1 MAKGGV
7 CKTPMQR
14 FESARRLKKMNVDK
28 TSETHKGLQGVIA
41 GTTAISYIDGEG
53 GRLFYRGFSIDELVQ
68 HSHFE
73 EVVFLLFFGRLPN
86 SSEWDSWQGRLIKER
101 NVPRQVVEAISSFP
115 KSIIPMA
122 ALRTAVSLLGLY
134 DNDAE
139 DNSPDAN
146 LRKGIRLA
154 AQMPTIVA
162 AIERNRRGK
171 ESIPPLNK
179 GSLAENFLYMFH
191 GKAPDPETIRGLDA
205 YFVLLAEHSY
215 NASTFAARTTAA
227 TLSDIYS
234 AIVSAVGTLK
244 GDLHGS
250 ANQRTME
257 MLLEI
262 KNTSGIVPYVKDR
275 LARKQKI
282 MGFGHRVYKAD
293 DPRAKY
299 LREWAQ
305 RLGKKNDSLQWFQ
318 IAEELREVMKKER
331 PLPVN
336 VDFYSAPLLYYLG
349 IPVDLFALL
358 FACAR
363 IPGWAAHV
371 LEQYSDNRLIRP
383 DAEYCGPP
391 LNQTYIPL
399 EKR

>member
-1 MAKGGV
+1 MVSELTNGV
-7 CKTPMQR
+7 SVTEQPI
-14 FESARRLKKMNVDK
+14 A
-28 TSETHKGLQGVIA
+28 HKGLQGVVA

-53 GRLFYRGFSIDELVQ
+53 GRLFYRGFSIDELARR
-68 HSHFE
+68 SNFE
-73 EVVFLLFFGRLPN
+73 EVIFLLFFGRLPD
-86 SSEWDSWQGRLIKER
+86 SKEWASWQGKLSKER
-101 NVPRQVVEAISSFP
+101 NLPKQVIDAIRAFP
-115 KSIIPMA
+115 KATIPMA

-134 DNDAE
+134 DKNSE

-146 LRKGIRLA
+146 LRKGARLV

-162 AIERNRRGK
+162 TIERTRRGK
-171 ESIPPLNK
+171 ELIPPLNK
-179 GSLAENFLYMFH
+179 GPLAGNFLYMLH
-191 GKAPDPETIRGLDA
+191 GESPDAESIRGIDA

-262 KNTSGIVPYVKDR
+262 KNPSGIAPYVRER

-293 DPRAKY
+293 DPRAQY

-305 RLGKKNDSLQWFQ
+305 LLGKKNGSIQWFQ
-318 IAEELREVMKKER
+318 IAEELRQVMKKEK

-349 IPVDLFALL
+349 IPVDLFTLL

-363 IPGWAAHV
+363 TPGWVAHV

-383 DAEYCGPP
+383 DAEYCGPA

-399 EKR
+399 ERR